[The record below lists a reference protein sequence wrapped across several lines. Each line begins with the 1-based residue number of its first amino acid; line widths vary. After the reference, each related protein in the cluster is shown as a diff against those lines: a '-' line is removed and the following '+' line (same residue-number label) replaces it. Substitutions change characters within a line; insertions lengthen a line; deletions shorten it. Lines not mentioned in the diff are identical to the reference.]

1 MPATSPS
8 LGEFLR
14 HARERRGFTLEGL
27 AYETKIPQ
35 RHLEALERDNLS
47 AIPAAFYRRA
57 EIRAYAR
64 AVGLDQGVTL
74 ARLES
79 ASKPVV
85 VPAEAPRPSAPRLES
100 TTSSRRYLIALG
112 VVAVVTVVFGRAITE
127 RVAAPASRA
136 GTGGVASQSPPAP
149 SARQVPTDAKTLSRS
164 EPLDRPERADT
175 APVVASEPNAGV
187 DAAAGSP
194 VTELVVTTD
203 PPGARVT
210 VNGIGWGPS
219 PVTIR
224 FLPPG
229 EKRIRVSLEGYAAT
243 ERMISVGV
251 GQRQSLEISMDA
263 TP

>member
-1 MPATSPS
+1 M
-8 LGEFLR
+8 
-14 HARERRGFTLEGL
+14 ERL
-27 AYETKIPQ
+27 
-35 RHLEALERDNLS
+35 
-47 AIPAAFYRRA
+47 
-57 EIRAYAR
+57 
-64 AVGLDQGVTL
+64 V
-74 ARLES
+74 
-79 ASKPVV
+79 
-85 VPAEAPRPSAPRLES
+85 
-100 TTSSRRYLIALG
+100 
-112 VVAVVTVVFGRAITE
+112 
-127 RVAAPASRA
+127 APASRT
-136 GTGGVASQSPPAP
+136 GTGGAASQSRPVQ
-149 SARQVPTDAKTLSRS
+149 SARQESTDAKTLPSS
-164 EPLDRPERADT
+164 EPLDRPKRADM
-175 APVVASEPNAGV
+175 AVASEPNAVV

>member
-27 AYETKIPQ
+27 AHETKIPQ
-35 RHLEALERDNLS
+35 RHLEALERDNLN

-57 EIRAYAR
+57 EVRAYAR

-74 ARLES
+74 ARLDS
-79 ASKPVV
+79 ASTPVV
-85 VPAEAPRPSAPRLES
+85 VPAEAPRSSAPRLEQ
-100 TTSSRRYLIALG
+100 TTSRRYLIALS
-112 VVAVVTVVFGRAITE
+112 VVAVVAVVFGPAIME
-127 RVAAPASRA
+127 RVAAPARRT
-136 GTGGVASQSPPAP
+136 GTGGVASQSPPVQ
-149 SARQVPTDAKTLSRS
+149 SARQEPIGAKPLLPS
-164 EPLDRPERADT
+164 EPLDRPKRADT
-175 APVVASEPNAGV
+175 AVASEPNAVV

>member
-47 AIPAAFYRRA
+47 AIPAPFYRRA
-57 EIRAYAR
+57 EVRAYAR

-85 VPAEAPRPSAPRLES
+85 VPAEAPGPPAPRLEPA
-100 TTSSRRYLIALG
+100 TSHRYLIALG
-112 VVAVVTVVFGRAITE
+112 VVAVVAVVFGRAITE
-127 RVAAPASRA
+127 RMAAPASRT

-149 SARQVPTDAKTLSRS
+149 SASQVSTDAKTLPQSK
-164 EPLDRPERADT
+164 PLDRPERADK
-175 APVVASEPNAGV
+175 APVVASGPNAVV

-210 VNGIGWGPS
+210 VNGIGWGLS

-229 EKRIRVSLEGYAAT
+229 EKRIRVSLEGYAAI
-243 ERMISVGV
+243 ERVFSVRV
-251 GQRQSLEISMDA
+251 GQRQALEISMDA
-263 TP
+263 AP